1 MRQRDTRR
9 AVVVV
14 VPVPEKESEREVE
27 EEEEWVAGGT
37 ERKGGTHGESERGN
51 EGEG

>member
-1 MRQRDTRR
+1 MKERWRR
-9 AVVVV
+9 
-14 VPVPEKESEREVE
+14 RRRRWR
-27 EEEEWVAGGT
+27 WVAGGT

>member
-27 EEEEWVAGGT
+27 EEEEWVAG